1 MYRFVGL
8 LVVLEAGGPL
18 QQLRQLA
25 GWLVHQ
31 PVHRLVHRLALIPL
45 AYRLRVP
52 LKQVLATELR
62 HLLLV

>member
-25 GWLVHQ
+25 GRLVHQ
-31 PVHRLVHRLALIPL
+31 PVHRLALVPL
-45 AYRLRVP
+45 AYRLWVP